1 MTFEHQSANH
11 WGPFLEWAINRPTGV
26 RHRRQSLDGH
36 GFNGFHVP
44 VFCRWLDIH
53 KEANPEFDNPDP
65 TPDPSTLEALE
76 VLIQKTYA
84 AGGIVHLW

>member
-1 MTFEHQSANH
+1 VGHQQP
-11 WGPFLEWAINRPTGV
+11 GNRPTGV

-84 AGGIVHLW
+84 AGGMVHLWQWGDNNVRILRW